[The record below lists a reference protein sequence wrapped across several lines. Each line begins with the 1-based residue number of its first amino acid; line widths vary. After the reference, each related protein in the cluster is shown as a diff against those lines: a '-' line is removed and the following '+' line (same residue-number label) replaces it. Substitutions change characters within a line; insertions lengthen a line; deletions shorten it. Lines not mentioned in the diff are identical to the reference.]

1 MGREINFRMH
11 QIAYL
16 EAFTSEIMSVQVA
29 RKIALAY
36 WGFSKTAKSRASSGT
51 DIDIIKGNGI
61 SDEVPAK
68 GFEGKFSSLVD
79 RSWSDYTGHVGG
91 YGRIPFETLLDFA
104 IQVKTKEE
112 HIGESNMDEIRKWAT
127 NMINNNSDYFV
138 ARAVYKN
145 KKMELLINAK
155 P

>member
-1 MGREINFRMH
+1 MH

-51 DIDIIKGNGI
+51 GI
-61 SDEVPAK
+61 PDEVPVK
-68 GFEGKFSSLVD
+68 SFEGKFSSLVD
-79 RSWSDYTGHVGG
+79 RSWGDYTGHIGG

-145 KKMELLINAK
+145 KKMELLINTK
-155 P
+155 L